1 MVKSTQE
8 ASAQDACPLFKL
20 APETRN
26 QIYTLVFAAE
36 TNQEDNESIELIR
49 STATPS
55 KGIIMTCQLI
65 RHEAQAMYKAV
76 YRAYPEH
83 VFTLDIPCRWKYTF
97 VPSLS
102 NDIFSRINTIRA
114 TFKAGEHVGVMNRFT
129 AHFTRV
135 SGPRLWNIKVEMHD
149 RGGRTARTVQHIN
162 RYFEAMALKG
172 QMAAQQYEA
181 AGCPESDE
189 MLSHAFSRCAFF
201 ALYVGRDEESLWR
214 YSVD

>member
-26 QIYTLVFAAE
+26 QIYSLVFAAE
-36 TNQEDNESIELIR
+36 TKQEDDESIELVR
-49 STATPS
+49 STASPS

-83 VFTLDIPCRWKYTF
+83 VFTLDIPCRWTGTF
-97 VPSLS
+97 IPSLN
-102 NDIFSRINTIRA
+102 NDIFSRIKIIRA
-114 TFKAGEHVGVMNRFT
+114 TFQAGERAGVMNRFT

-135 SGPRLWNIKVEMHD
+135 NGPRLWDIQVEMHD
-149 RGGRTARTVQHIN
+149 QGGRTARTVQYIN

-172 QMAAQQYEA
+172 QMAEQQYKA
-181 AGCPESDE
+181 ARCPESDE
-189 MLSHAFSRCAFF
+189 MLSYAFSRCAFF

-214 YSVD
+214 